1 MMLMDLF
8 IISKT
13 GFRKKEVDE
22 KCLKKVSYEIL
33 KTNADL
39 FSR

>member
-1 MMLMDLF
+1 MLMDLF
-8 IISKT
+8 IIIKT
-13 GFRKKEVDE
+13 GFRRKVDE
-22 KCLKKVSYEIL
+22 KCLKEVSYEIL